1 MRAVEIDNYGGVEVL
16 TYRNVTD
23 PVPESG
29 EIVADIYAASVNPV
43 DWKIRNG
50 ERQLSLHIKFP
61 HILGVDFS
69 GVVRSVGEGVTE
81 FSIGDEVYGTTAQ
94 DQRGCYAEAL
104 AVPANQLALKPKGMS
119 HKEAAAIALVG
130 LTSLVAL
137 NDVARLKSGET
148 ILVHA
153 AAGGVGGFAVQYAKH
168 VGAKVYAT
176 ASAGNHDYV
185 KSLGAD
191 VVIDYRNKDFTEIGR
206 ICDVIYETVGGEV
219 QERSISVLKPGGRLV
234 YITKPT
240 EGFTPPDDIEY
251 LRPKVPRDAGHM
263 KVIADLVAQGV
274 IWAPEIT
281 EMTLDQIKE
290 AHELSATEHVRGK
303 IILAV
308 GEG

>member
-1 MRAVEIDNYGGVEVL
+1 M
-16 TYRNVTD
+16 D
-23 PVPESG
+23 PVPGPG
-29 EIVADIYAASVNPV
+29 EVVADIYAASVNPV

-50 ERQLSLHIKFP
+50 ERQASLHLKFP
-61 HILGVDFS
+61 HVLGVDFS

-104 AVPANQLALKPKGMS
+104 AVPANQLAFKPRGMS

-130 LTSLVAL
+130 LTALVSLD
-137 NDVARLKSGET
+137 DVAGLKSGET

-153 AAGGVGGFAVQYAKH
+153 AAGGVGGLAVQYAKH

-176 ASAGNHDYV
+176 ASASNHDYV

-191 VVIDYRNKDFTEIGR
+191 VVIDYRNQDFTEIGR
-206 ICDVIYETVGGEV
+206 VCDVVYETVGGEV
-219 QERSISVLKPGGRLV
+219 QTRSVFVLKPGGRLV
-234 YITKPT
+234 YITKPP
-240 EGFTPPDDIEY
+240 EGFSPPDDIEY

-263 KVIADLVAQGV
+263 KVIADFVLQGV

-281 EMTLDQIKE
+281 EMPLNKIKE
-290 AHELSATEHVRGK
+290 AHELSATERVRGK
-303 IILAV
+303 IVLAV
-308 GEG
+308 R